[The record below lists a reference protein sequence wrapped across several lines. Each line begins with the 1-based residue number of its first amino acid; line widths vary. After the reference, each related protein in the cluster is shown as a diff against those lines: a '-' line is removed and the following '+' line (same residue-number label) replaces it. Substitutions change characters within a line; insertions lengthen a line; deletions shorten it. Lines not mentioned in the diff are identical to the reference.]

1 MFLLNFYSQLCSF
14 SLCSLYFHNF
24 LHHSQFLFMFPATS
38 AISTLSEHFFFLLG
52 LPYRFSYNCLKYVS
66 RHWFTAHSLIY
77 THTTTYIHTQLHT
90 YTHTATL
97 IFTYWHLK
105 SDKKHT
111 PFVIEIGI
119 PAAVLVNLS
128 KLYSSVHCGKSYKNK
143 KKSRNRLKTA
153 FVCSSHWK
161 RGEQDSHKLAHT
173 NLRDFFGRVCA
184 MHSLLT

>member
-90 YTHTATL
+90 YTHTV
-97 IFTYWHLK
+97 TYIYTHSHINLYILTSEVRQK
-105 SDKKHT
+105 AHT
-111 PFVIEIGI
+111 IR
-119 PAAVLVNLS
+119 NWNW
-128 KLYSSVHCGKSYKNK
+128 YSSSSFGQFIKTLFERALWQILQEQK
-143 KKSRNRLKTA
+143 KKA
-153 FVCSSHWK
+153 
-161 RGEQDSHKLAHT
+161 EIA
-173 NLRDFFGRVCA
+173 
-184 MHSLLT
+184 

>member
-143 KKSRNRLKTA
+143 KKKQKSLKNRFCMFQPLKEGWA
-153 FVCSSHWK
+153 
-161 RGEQDSHKLAHT
+161 G
-173 NLRDFFGRVCA
+173 
-184 MHSLLT
+184 LT